1 MKKEDYDKARPLFER
16 LAVTKEKK
24 RRIVEVMGN
33 HSVSIDGLDKK
44 EKEYSKKIKDLE
56 KEIDKI

>member
-16 LAVTKEKK
+16 LAVMKEKK
-24 RRIVEVMGN
+24 KRITEVMGN
-33 HSVSIDGLDKK
+33 HSVSIDGLDRK

-56 KEIDKI
+56 KEIDKV